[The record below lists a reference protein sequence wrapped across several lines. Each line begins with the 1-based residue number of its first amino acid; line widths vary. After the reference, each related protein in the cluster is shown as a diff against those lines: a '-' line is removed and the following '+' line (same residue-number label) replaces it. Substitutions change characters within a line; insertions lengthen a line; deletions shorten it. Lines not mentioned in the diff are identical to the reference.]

1 MKHHREKILLIG
13 IIALAAF
20 LRLYNIEAKMRFIWD
35 EARDMTA
42 IHHMLVN
49 RDLTLFGPFNEIA
62 GKKDFFGVFHYYLMA
77 PALWLAHYNPIG
89 PAIFTALL
97 GVVSVGLLYWLAR
110 RYYSQRVAL
119 ALSALYATSPLVAY
133 QVSWPWNPN
142 TTPFFAL
149 LFLICLE
156 MLKRHK
162 RVAWSL
168 LAGFLLGLLFQ
179 LHYFT
184 IALGLAWLL
193 TMVRSLNRQSLGRK
207 IRHWVFFVSAFM
219 LPNLTFVIFDVTHE
233 YFYWNILKAS
243 LIGGTEQ
250 QYLLPSIQSL
260 LLSPAH
266 YTHVVIQGLFALSP
280 SILTILLT
288 VAFSVWWLKHLLA
301 SQPTL
306 LGWFSVSWFGILGL
320 TWLFPLTIND
330 YHSNYLWFG
339 VLLFVVLV
347 FEKVAKMTKPV
358 VFPVSILLLI
368 SYLVSHGHAFTPP
381 YWSEN
386 MPLTR
391 NLSTAIVRDVQTQD
405 YDGQTKIAVAAL
417 TDSDTR
423 ASRYRYFLV
432 VAGVEPVGIDQ
443 YPNADV
449 LYTISIHDENE
460 SKQNPAWELQTF
472 VNLSWVEVYREGE
485 SRVFRAEKQTA
496 PALQ

>member
-1 MKHHREKILLIG
+1 VKHHREKILLIG
-13 IIALAAF
+13 IVVLAAF

-77 PALWLAHYNPIG
+77 PALWLAHYNPVG
-89 PAIFTALL
+89 PAIFTAVL
-97 GVVSVGLLYWLAR
+97 GIFSVGFLYWLTK
-110 RYYSQRVAL
+110 RYYSTRVSL
-119 ALSALYATSPLVAY
+119 AVTALYAVSPLVAY

-149 LFLICLE
+149 LFLICLQ

-193 TMVRSLNRQSLGRK
+193 TMVKSLNRQSLGRK
-207 IRHWVFFVSAFM
+207 IRHWLFFVSAFM

-306 LGWFSVSWFGILGL
+306 FGWFSISWLGILGL
-320 TWLFPLTIND
+320 TWLFPLTIDD

-339 VLLFVVLV
+339 FIIFLVLLIEKTTKRVSRFAFPLMIVLLTIYFVL
-347 FEKVAKMTKPV
+347 
-358 VFPVSILLLI
+358 
-368 SYLVSHGHAFTPP
+368 HNHAFTPP

-386 MPLTR
+386 IPLTR
-391 NLSTAIVRDVQTQD
+391 NLSNAIVLDAQSSG
-405 YDGQTKIAVAAL
+405 YDAQTKIAVAAL
-417 TDSDTR
+417 TDADTR
-423 ASRYRYFLV
+423 AGRYRYFLI
-432 VAGVEPVGIDQ
+432 AGGLEPVGIDQ

-449 LYTISIHDENE
+449 LYIISIYDETS

-472 VNLSWVEVYREGE
+472 IDLPWQEVYTEGE
-485 SRVFRAEKQTA
+485 SRVFRADKRLVTTA
-496 PALQ
+496 D